1 MDGGRVVHSSSALN
15 ASKGTLV
22 TLRWSID
29 RVMHVYLNGNL
40 VGVVPTGFK
49 DVDLAG
55 DGALRFAVQFWGD
68 CDQIQLKSHNL
79 APGRADAVRAGQSS
93 SNMKNTASADT
104 ESAISGSLQA
114 GDKATPH
121 IPAGKGKANRFAWG
135 CTFECACTKSASW
148 NTAWNEASQTFFTAP
163 PLVPACGCGDCTAT
177 SVLRNNQPWAK
188 RLRQQH
194 QDSRQGPTL
203 STWPRRVPSPPRD
216 AIRQLAMLGDT
227 AAVSILRNEDGLRP
241 GRGARGG
248 GACASRGKDGSRLS
262 HRNEPPGES
271 REWRRGRRSAI
282 EPGRSTCTVSVKP
295 GRRLGTRA
303 GGNARRTRCTV
314 GQSEAFVEY
323 LGVKY
328 PVSGQVLQGV
338 GTGAMLAHLLE
349 TNASTLLKDVH

>member
-29 RVMHVYLNGNL
+29 RVMHVHLNGNL
-40 VGVVPTGFK
+40 VGVVPTGCK

-79 APGRADAVRAGQSS
+79 TPGPADAVRAGQNSS
-93 SNMKNTASADT
+93 DMKNLASADT
-104 ESAISGSLQA
+104 ESAISGSLHA
-114 GDKATPH
+114 GGKATPH
-121 IPAGKGKANRFAWG
+121 IHMGKANRFSWG

-148 NTAWNEASQTFFTAP
+148 NTAWNEASQTFFSAP
-163 PLVPACGCGDCTAT
+163 PLVPACGCGECAAT

-188 RLRQQH
+188 RLRQRQ
-194 QDSRQGPTL
+194 QDSGHTPKLT
-203 STWPRRVPSPPRD
+203 TWPRRVPSPPRD
-216 AIRQLAMLGDT
+216 EIRQLAMLGDT
-227 AAVSILRNEDGLRP
+227 AAESILRNEDRLRP
-241 GRGARGG
+241 GMGARGG

-271 REWRRGRRSAI
+271 GEWRRGGQSAI
-282 EPGRSTCTVSVKP
+282 EPSRSTGTFSVKP

-303 GGNARRTRCTV
+303 RGDARRTRCTM
-314 GQSEAFVEY
+314 GQREAFVEY

-328 PVSGQVLQGV
+328 PVSGQVLQGA
-338 GTGAMLAHLLE
+338 GTGAMLAHWLE
-349 TNASTLLKDVH
+349 TNTSTLLKDVR